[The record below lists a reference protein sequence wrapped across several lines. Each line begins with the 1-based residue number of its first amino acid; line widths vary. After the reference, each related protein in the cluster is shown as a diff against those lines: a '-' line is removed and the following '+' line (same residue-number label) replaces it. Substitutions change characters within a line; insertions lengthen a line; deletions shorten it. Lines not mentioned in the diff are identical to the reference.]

1 MTDTLPH
8 RREMDIVL
16 FDATTHA
23 SRYYGSAFTELDAAN
38 DLIRRLSDQLYKSAA
53 REDETLRLLGQHVAY
68 IREDKINKVHIVR
81 ATTVLLKR
89 LNGEP
94 A

>member
-1 MTDTLPH
+1 M
-8 RREMDIVL
+8 EAVL
-16 FDATTHA
+16 LAAEKHG
-23 SRYYGSAFTELDAAN
+23 SRYYGHALTELAAAN
-38 DLIRRLSDQLYKSAA
+38 ALILRLVDQLRQSAG
-53 REDETLRLLGQHVAY
+53 REDETLRLLGQHIAY

-89 LNGEP
+89 LKGEP